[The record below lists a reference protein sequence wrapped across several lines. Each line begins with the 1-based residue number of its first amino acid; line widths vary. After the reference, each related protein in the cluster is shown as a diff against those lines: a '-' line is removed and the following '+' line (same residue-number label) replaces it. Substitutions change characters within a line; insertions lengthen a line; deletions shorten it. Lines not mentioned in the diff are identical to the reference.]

1 MKQVKKRNGQI
12 VDFEVSKITHA
23 MRNAFESEHVAVTQE
38 KLEEMTDADLLI
50 HVIDASDPDRDQ
62 QVATVDALLVE
73 LGLAEKPR
81 LVVWNK
87 ADEFRGQS
95 KVSTWIFGIAYKKAL
110 KRLKSNKRLAGREIH
125 CEVDIDDGSDF
136 TELLGQR
143 VLIAKIRAAVAELP
157 LVQRSIV
164 HLAFFY
170 GYTYPEIAEIVGCP
184 VNTVKTRMFYARE
197 RLRPILELA
206 MTQERHDARR

>member
-1 MKQVKKRNGQI
+1 
-12 VDFEVSKITHA
+12 
-23 MRNAFESEHVAVTQE
+23 
-38 KLEEMTDADLLI
+38 MTGRIAD
-50 HVIDASDPDRDQ
+50 
-62 QVATVDALLVE
+62 TVDAE
-73 LGLAEKPR
+73 FDQDLGRLRSLHSDADAFASLYRDFYPR
-81 LVVWNK
+81 LFEFVFRILGHHHDVEETINDTMMVVWNK
-87 ADEFRGQS
+87 SDEFRGQS

-110 KRLKSNKRLAGREIH
+110 KRLKSTKRLAGREIH

-143 VLIAKIRAAVAELP
+143 ALIAKIRAAVAELP

-197 RLRPILELA
+197 RLRPVLELA
-206 MTQERHDARR
+206 MTQERRDARR